1 MTVPSSR
8 PLPRVVLSVRRR
20 SRHPWIYRKMCR
32 PANLAPGTLVEVVD
46 RDGAFV
52 GRGIY
57 NRKSEIAI
65 RLLTEDPSRLLDRS
79 FFDEALDRAVRFRRE
94 VLALDRIT
102 DAYRVVNSEGDG
114 LSGLVVDR
122 LGEFAV
128 VELFSAGWFRLLGW
142 LLEAVSRR
150 LDGATVLVRAGEAA
164 ERREGFRVRDF
175 AAAKLGKERLGTII
189 QEGGIRFRVDL
200 ESGQKTGFFCDQREN
215 RLAVREL
222 ARGKRVLDGFSYT
235 GGFALNASL
244 GGAQSVTGVD
254 LDEKAVALAK
264 ENAALNGLAAEFI
277 HSDVFDFLRSRASA
291 GTRYDLVILDPPKF
305 ASGRAEL
312 ERALRRYCDLNALAC
327 HVLEPRG
334 LLVTS
339 SCSGAV
345 SEARFRQA
353 VYAGARRAGVRLEL
367 LSSRG
372 AAADHP
378 LRPEF
383 PEGRYLKVLTL
394 RAEPG
399 RARGITRPS
408 ALPPAPPSPPPSP
421 YSPPVPPSGRRA
433 SPLSGAPSSASG
445 TSSDAA
451 SSSCR

>member
-1 MTVPSSR
+1 
-8 PLPRVVLSVRRR
+8 
-20 SRHPWIYRKMCR
+20 MCR

-65 RLLTEDPSRLLDRS
+65 RLLSEDPSRSLDRS

-94 VLALDRIT
+94 VLALDRVT
-102 DAYRVVNSEGDG
+102 DAYRIVNSEGDG

-128 VELFSAGWFRLLGW
+128 VQLFSAGWFRLLGW
-142 LLEAVSRR
+142 LLEAVSRQ
-150 LDGATVLVRAGEAA
+150 LGGATVLVRAAEAA

-175 AAAKLGKERLGTII
+175 AAAKLGRERLRTIV
-189 QEGGIRFRVDL
+189 QEGGVRFRVDL

-222 ARGKRVLDGFSYT
+222 ARGKRVLDGFCYT

-244 GGAQSVTGVD
+244 GGALSVTGVD

-264 ENAALNGLAAEFI
+264 DNAALNGLAAEFV
-277 HSDVFDFLRSRASA
+277 HGDVFDFLRDRASA

-305 ASGRAEL
+305 AAGRADG
-312 ERALRRYCDLNALAC
+312 ERGLRRYRDLNALAC
-327 HVLEPRG
+327 RVLEPGG

-353 VYAGARRAGVRLEL
+353 VLAGARRAEVRLEL

-378 LRPEF
+378 LKPEF
-383 PEGRYLKVLTL
+383 PEGKYLKVLTF
-394 RAEPG
+394 RAEAR
-399 RARGITRPS
+399 RAREITRPS
-408 ALPPAPPSPPPSP
+408 APPSGPPSAPSPSPSSSPAPPSGRPA
-421 YSPPVPPSGRRA
+421 SPP
-433 SPLSGAPSSASG
+433 SGAPSSASG
-445 TSSDAA
+445 TSSDASA
-451 SSSCR
+451 SSCR